1 MLTREE
7 ENKLVSDWTDAERN
21 KLAQMHTKLM
31 LGNAH
36 KNLVKLI
43 KQKSQEFAKTESEFL
58 EELID
63 MFFLYITNNSINKK
77 YYPYKYSFEWFR
89 FFIEKLTAEK
99 PYEDNLGCIFHEI
112 TNLDKKNLGQSFTP
126 NDLSELISALL
137 NRSVTKIQTHRTF
150 YEPTCGTG
158 SLILATIGNS
168 DCQVAE
174 VTIND
179 LDLTLVK
186 ACYIQLA
193 LNQLIN
199 RKHKTLII
207 RAFNGDTL
215 TDFSKSHLVSQCFGE
230 QPSDPEDSNFS
241 TAA

>member
-21 KLAQMHTKLM
+21 NLAKMHTKLM
-31 LGNAH
+31 LGNAQ

-43 KQKSQEFAKTESEFL
+43 KQKSQEFAKKESVFL

-63 MFFLYITNNSINKK
+63 MFFQHITNNSISRK
-77 YYPYKYSFEWFR
+77 YYQYKYSFEWFR

-99 PYEDNLGCIFHEI
+99 PYEDNLGYIFHKVSNI
-112 TNLDKKNLGQSFTP
+112 DKKNLGQSFTP
-126 NDLSELISALL
+126 NDLSKLISVLL
-137 NRSVTKIQTHRTF
+137 NHSVTNIQTHRKF

-158 SLILATIGNS
+158 SLVLATVGDS
-168 DCQVAE
+168 DCQTAE

-207 RAFNGDTL
+207 RAFNGDAL

-230 QPSDPEDSNFS
+230 QPSDPEDFNFS
-241 TAA
+241 SAA